1 MASHSNSNSNSLFQN
16 DKNNNSNRDI
26 AIPTPSNSSS
36 FRNTNTN
43 PTPSIRLP
51 SPSINSYN
59 NNNNN
64 SAIPTTTTSRSIT
77 GMSNASINDLG
88 DSNPQ
93 SYDEQISQLN
103 NLNNKKSFDLKTI
116 SKHLI
121 NQEDSLKTQ
130 GGDITRRLY
139 HQMENITGN
148 NNHNNNN
155 NNNTDTTGN
164 DLDDNVSIGGN
175 STFRDGPPPRL
186 RTRSASFSSYL
197 EETRRGS
204 MASDINIPGGFRREF
219 LINKAIQKNQQ
230 PPNFLTQNFM
240 EFLSIYGHFAGEDF
254 SDEEEEGDEGDEEY
268 DNGHDGDEVFDEE
281 SSLLGN
287 ERRGGGSGG
296 GQPFR
301 QLPKKPHPH
310 PQKQPPKGTASV
322 FKTFLLLFKAL
333 VGSGVLFLPRA
344 FYNGGM
350 LFSMITLSLFGL
362 LTFFCYIGL
371 IESKTILRLSS
382 FGELG
387 YKTYGKPLKY
397 CILVS
402 ILLSQ
407 IGFVTTYIL
416 FTAENMIAFLSQYVS
431 TKNNLLSREVL
442 PNWLNRGNLILIQC
456 ILLIPLVLIRN
467 LAKLSMVSLISSV
480 FIVIGLLIIFWYSG
494 VNLINNGVGPN
505 ITNFN
510 SNSWTMLIG
519 VAVTS
524 FEGIGLILPIQSS
537 MSQPEKFPLVLSISM
552 AIITSIFVG
561 IGTIGYFSFGDKIKS
576 IIILNLPQDQFAVQ
590 SILILYSIAVFLSG
604 PLQLFP
610 AIKIG
615 ESLIFHHSK
624 KKSKRQQHQHGS
636 TDESNT
642 NNTDDN
648 DGKLYHQSGK
658 YNPQVKWL
666 KNGFRAIS
674 VIFICSLAYL
684 NADNIDK
691 FVSFNG
697 CFACIPLVYIYPPL
711 IHLKSIQSKQ
721 QQQQQQQTGRSKS
734 DQLFIWLDYLLIVVG
749 IATVIYSSYQII
761 FLN

>member
-77 GMSNASINDLG
+77 GMSNASINDSG

-615 ESLIFHHSK
+615 ESLIFRHSK

>member
-64 SAIPTTTTSRSIT
+64 NSAIPTTTTSRSIT
-77 GMSNASINDLG
+77 GMSNASINDSG

-155 NNNTDTTGN
+155 NNTDTTGN

-175 STFRDGPPPRL
+175 GTFRDGPPPRL

-615 ESLIFHHSK
+615 ESLIFRHSK